1 MFLERLT
8 LKNYRCF
15 ENTEIRFSER
25 MSVIVGDN
33 GSGKTAILEAAAI
46 AAGTLVQPID
56 EVRSRNIDKRD
67 ATIKSFEIGSV
78 PGGEAQFPV
87 EVSASGRPD
96 YERIEW
102 SRSLNSSEGKTTII
116 DARAM
121 IALGKRMLE
130 GIRSNEK
137 TLILPIVA
145 YYGTGRLWDYHRE
158 KRTDVFKNNS
168 RINGY
173 TDSLDGT
180 ANLKL
185 MMNWFKK
192 MTMQRYQNQEEG
204 RGGIPE
210 FDTVCRVIEMYYSQ
224 VTGYRNVSVRYN
236 LNSNEIDFYYDEDEK
251 HRLRMPL
258 SQMSDGYKGT
268 VSLIAD
274 IAYRMSL
281 LNPGLLENT
290 ISETPGIVLID
301 EIDLHLHPAWQ
312 ERILDDLLKIFPEV
326 QFIVTTHSPIVINS
340 IRSENLI
347 LLRNKVPVE
356 AGTEVFGKDAN
367 TIIRSIMQTN
377 ERPKS
382 VLNQFDEFYSALD
395 EGKINTAREILR
407 DIVNEIGIDD
417 PEVAACE
424 VQLSLEEVG
433 DS

>member
-312 ERILDDLLKIFPEV
+312 ERILDDLLKIFPVV